1 MNISWL
7 HKTLEYLTDLLLPKE
22 EKVKLLETLGPTGLC
37 ENIPLTEHPQALFCY
52 KNSLC
57 RQAIWEIKFRGNKK
71 LIHDFSL
78 LLYEHII
85 EELGDPV
92 AFSNFK
98 NIVLLPVPSSK
109 SSAREKG
116 FNQCVLICRE
126 LIRIDQE
133 RNQKTFALVENLLT
147 KKVNTPHQSRA
158 RNRQERLN
166 NLKNTFEVKNPDLNL
181 ADFSFLLIDDVI
193 TTGATMTESFRA
205 LEEAGAKRIMG
216 VAIAH

>member
-7 HKTLEYLTDLLLPKE
+7 YKTLETLTDLLLPKE
-22 EKVKLLETLGPTGLC
+22 EKVKLLETLGPAGLC
-37 ENIPLTEHPQALFCY
+37 EKIPPTEHPQAIFSY

-71 LIHDFSL
+71 LIRDFSL
-78 LLYEHII
+78 LLYEHIL
-85 EELGDPV
+85 EELGDL
-92 AFSNFK
+92 ATFSNFK

-133 RNQKTFALVENLLT
+133 RKQKTFTLVENLLI
-147 KKVNTPHQSRA
+147 KKINTPHQSRA
-158 RNRQERLN
+158 RNREERLN
-166 NLKNTFEVKNPDLNL
+166 NLKNTFEIKDTDLNL

-205 LEEAGAKRIMG
+205 LKEAGAKRVMG
-216 VAIAH
+216 VALAH